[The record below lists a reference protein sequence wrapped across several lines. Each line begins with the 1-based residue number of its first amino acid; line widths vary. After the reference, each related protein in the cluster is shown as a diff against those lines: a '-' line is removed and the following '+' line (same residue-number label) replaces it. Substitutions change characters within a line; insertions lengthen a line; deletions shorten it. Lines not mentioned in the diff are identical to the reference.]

1 MQLSTTF
8 GARRKVDETGVG
20 AHANAVDGPLHGL
33 REVVRHAGLVV
44 AARPQSNRNRDGEGL
59 SNVEDAFWQPL
70 LAATASTFVAMMI

>member
-1 MQLSTTF
+1 MVPFMVCAKRS
-8 GARRKVDETGVG
+8 
-20 AHANAVDGPLHGL
+20 
-33 REVVRHAGLVV
+33 V